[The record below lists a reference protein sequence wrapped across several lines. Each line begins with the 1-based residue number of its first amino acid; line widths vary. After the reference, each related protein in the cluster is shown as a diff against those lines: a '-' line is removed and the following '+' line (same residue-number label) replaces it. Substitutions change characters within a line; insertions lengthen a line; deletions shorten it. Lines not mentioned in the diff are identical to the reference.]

1 MATIKVDSSVMRDKA
16 STFKQVASTIKGLTD
31 EMTQEIESLSSVWEG
46 ESAETTVTKFKSLA
60 STFEEKYNT
69 INQYAS
75 FLEEAAQ
82 AYDEAEKA
90 VAQGAEGTQ
99 AE

>member
-16 STFKQVASTIKGLTD
+16 STFKQIATTIKALTD
-31 EMTQEIESLSSVWEG
+31 EMTQEIESLKNAWEG
-46 ESAETTVTKFKSLA
+46 ESAETTVEKFKSLA
-60 STFEEKYNT
+60 GTFEEKYNT

-82 AYDEAEKA
+82 AYDEAENA
-90 VAQGAEGTQ
+90 VSQGAEGTQ
-99 AE
+99 GQ